1 MWTYEI
7 TQGKMYRPD
16 GSLLAVGYSGGY
28 GGGEFTA
35 DKNNPDAEN
44 VVGEGPIPE
53 GLWTFGNLFMDL
65 EMGCPDVLR
74 LTPDPATDLKG
85 RSAVGFLIHGDGKND
100 AGMASKGCIIL
111 PPQARVEMGQSADHQ
126 LSVVA
131 IVSK

>member
-7 TQGKMYRPD
+7 TTGSMYRPD
-16 GSLLAVGYSGGY
+16 GSLLAIGYSGGW
-28 GGGEFTA
+28 GGLSQ

-65 EMGCPDVLR
+65 EVGCPNVLR

-85 RSAVGFLIHGDGKND
+85 RSAAGFLIHGDGKND
-100 AGMASKGCIIL
+100 AGFASKGCIIL
-111 PPQARVEMGQSADHQ
+111 PPEARIEMGKSSDHQ
-126 LSVVA
+126 LNVIA
-131 IVSK
+131 IISHP